1 MYKASINEQ
10 QLSGSIQMVLIKSI
24 IFLFFCCLRWKGVA
38 TAVSE
43 HVGFYLQARAQAH
56 RGNEKKEKREAKR
69 KKDIFRFH
77 VALIPTGLKM

>member
-1 MYKASINEQ
+1 M
-10 QLSGSIQMVLIKSI
+10 
-24 IFLFFCCLRWKGVA
+24 A

-56 RGNEKKEKREAKR
+56 RGNEKKEKRVAKR